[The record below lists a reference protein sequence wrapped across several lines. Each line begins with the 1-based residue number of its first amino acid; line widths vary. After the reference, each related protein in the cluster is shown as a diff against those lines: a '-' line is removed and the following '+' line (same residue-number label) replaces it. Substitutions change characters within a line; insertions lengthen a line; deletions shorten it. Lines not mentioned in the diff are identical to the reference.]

1 MSYGCAPFSP
11 SHLVEEKH
19 MKLLNSIAFLLI
31 SGDASN
37 DDHGAVTGI
46 TTTAARASLDNAA
59 TATDDGVI
67 DVFAHDDFSDVQA
80 ALEKVRDGGVE

>member
-1 MSYGCAPFSP
+1 
-11 SHLVEEKH
+11 

>member
-1 MSYGCAPFSP
+1 M
-11 SHLVEEKH
+11 
-19 MKLLNSIAFLLI
+19 
-31 SGDASN
+31 SN

-67 DVFAHDDFSDVQA
+67 DVFAHDDFNDVQI
-80 ALEKVRDGGVE
+80 ALEKVGVEKARQIGISRSIAPRT